1 MWQSILSLFWRQTP
15 KTLQRACVIR
25 RSLLP
30 GELGSGVSREGPP
43 LFLDETEARRVEN
56 IFFQTTTPPPPYLK
70 VWIRYCLESPVS
82 VTERKNHY
90 HAACLSLPG
99 KRTYTMLARVQQSYE
114 TRSYDFKIKYWDDF
128 DTRLEWLKNSDL
140 QNIAMSHNKT
150 DQRICRLSFKLKSW
164 LVVADFLKK
173 HKHIVG

>member
-30 GELGSGVSREGPP
+30 GELGSGVSRGAPPPP
-43 LFLDETEARRVEN
+43 LFLDETEARRAEN
-56 IFFQTTTPPPPYLK
+56 IFFLNHPPPPLISGSG
-70 VWIRYCLESPVS
+70 WPAPLIWRSGS
-82 VTERKNHY
+82 VTALNRLYQLLKRKTIIIMH
-90 HAACLSLPG
+90 ACLSLPG

-128 DTRLEWLKNSDL
+128 DTRLEWLKNSSKHSNVSQQDWSA
-140 QNIAMSHNKT
+140 N
-150 DQRICRLSFKLKSW
+150 LSLEF
-164 LVVADFLKK
+164 
-173 HKHIVG
+173 

>member
-1 MWQSILSLFWRQTP
+1 
-15 KTLQRACVIR
+15 
-25 RSLLP
+25 
-30 GELGSGVSREGPP
+30 
-43 LFLDETEARRVEN
+43 
-56 IFFQTTTPPPPYLK
+56 
-70 VWIRYCLESPVS
+70 
-82 VTERKNHY
+82 
-90 HAACLSLPG
+90 
-99 KRTYTMLARVQQSYE
+99 MLARVQQSYE

>member
-1 MWQSILSLFWRQTP
+1 MAINLVPFLASNTQNIATCMRDQKVPSPGRTWQWRIQGRP
-15 KTLQRACVIR
+15 
-25 RSLLP
+25 
-30 GELGSGVSREGPP
+30 PP

-90 HAACLSLPG
+90 HAACLSLSG